1 MAIKKT
7 VMNTQL
13 VYTVISFFFLL
24 PGVIWDVHGLF
35 VCLTKKDP
43 EQIRLALRPSGVA
56 ISWTTTGYLN
66 GDDTPTPQ
74 VAYSTNPNTLDQ
86 TSPIGFT
93 TAYHPLPLL
102 KRFFHNV
109 YLDGL
114 QPSTKYYYRIKSTIK
129 CVRESSIHSFTT
141 APSIDSSVQYPVNI
155 SIVGDLGLNNYFNQ
169 FQAQKTIS
177 AMQKY
182 ISTSSFFMHI
192 GDISYADL
200 YGLVVN
206 FDLYE
211 STWNQFQ
218 QAIEPIA
225 SAVPYQVLPGN
236 HEATCFQY
244 SDAVCP
250 PYLRNFTAY
259 NNRFSMSGEVSGG
272 YKNMW
277 YSYDYGPVHVIM
289 LNTETDFEGA
299 PAGPGTTLNA
309 GNFMGTEAQ
318 LAWLENDL
326 EKATT
331 PERRAKVPWIVAAGH
346 RPFFGSIPNSDVQI
360 GKYNIYL

>member
-1 MAIKKT
+1 MIA
-7 VMNTQL
+7 MEQQL
-13 VYTVISFFFLL
+13 IYKAVSILLCLLTIISDVDGNFL
-24 PGVIWDVHGLF
+24 
-35 VCLTKKDP
+35 CLTKNDP
-43 EQIRLALRPSGVA
+43 EQIRLALRPTGVTV
-56 ISWTTTGYLN
+56 SWTTRGYFN

-74 VAYSTNPNTLDQ
+74 VAYGTDPNALNNK
-86 TSPIGFT
+86 SPIGFT
-93 TAYHPLPLL
+93 TTYHPLPIF

-114 QPSTKYYYRIKSTIK
+114 SASTKYYYRIQATNK
-129 CVRESSIHSFTT
+129 CVRESSILSFTT
-141 APSIDSSVQYPVNI
+141 APASDNIIQQPVNI
-155 SIVGDLGLNNYFNQ
+155 TIVGDLGLNNYFNQ
-169 FQAQKTIS
+169 YQAQKTIS
-177 AMQKY
+177 AMQNY
-182 ISTSSFFMHI
+182 ISTSNLFVHI

-200 YGLVVN
+200 YGVIVN

-211 STWNQFQ
+211 NTWNRFQ
-218 QAIEPIA
+218 QAIEPIS

-244 SDAVCP
+244 SDAICP
-250 PYLRNFTAY
+250 SFLRNFTVY

-289 LNTETDFEGA
+289 LNTETDFANA
-299 PAGPGTTLNA
+299 PSGPGTTLNG
-309 GNFMGTEAQ
+309 GNFFGTTGQ

-326 EKATT
+326 KQATT

-346 RPFFGSIPNSDVQI
+346 RPFFGSIVKAQLEI
-360 GKYNIYL
+360 GK